1 MCRCL
6 PSGEG
11 AACSRRRWQGP
22 AAAWRLSGISL
33 RRAARCGRWRKLC
46 TLRFSSWMT
55 PWQQVA
61 HKATTPLPGCKA
73 HFPVGY
79 WLEQA
84 IRVLKSSWASQECDP
99 CNFVRQAMVSW
110 QLENTRRVLCRGPGL
125 PSNVPAAQM
134 LKAIQWGHHVWEGF
148 KILDCRAYVFCCLF
162 KNEQKHFKG
171 FFFFFFPVRN

>member
-84 IRVLKSSWASQECDP
+84 IRVLKSLWASQECDP
-99 CNFVRQAMVSW
+99 CNFVDKRWSVSNWKTRDVCCVVDQGSPAMCLLLRCWRQSSEGTMF
-110 QLENTRRVLCRGPGL
+110 ERVLRFWTVGL
-125 PSNVPAAQM
+125 MSFAVCSKMNKNI
-134 LKAIQWGHHVWEGF
+134 LKV
-148 KILDCRAYVFCCLF
+148 
-162 KNEQKHFKG
+162 
-171 FFFFFFPVRN
+171 FFFFPVRN